1 LIAAVL
7 KPHSTSG
14 EFHITRSW
22 DQHNQDNQGDQD
34 MQPGDFWNGL
44 DVTCVTSTDGS
55 GTSKVKLSADPRH
68 ATKILSSLASMTKWM
83 ATIDMLKSMD
93 SQRLSRTSINKYHI
107 GAILNACQKATQWY
121 RSISLLWNPQFSL
134 MASTVSY
141 SSVISSCGSSGQWK
155 QALDA
160 LGSMRLS
167 NCKPNLVS
175 FNSAASSYE
184 KHGLWRSAS
193 LLQRTQH
200 VVGIQVDTIS
210 FNALTSSCEKAAE
223 WEKAFEVLKVMTFSR
238 ISNSF
243 ISFSAAVS
251 ACEKAEQWNWAL
263 QVFGERKSRGQ
274 GGQFHLHF
282 CNALI
287 SACGKGGMWMLVTLL
302 GEQMSWL
309 VIEPDTIT
317 FNAALYSYDF
327 LRWRQAMNTFTQMT
341 SAEIRRNDITFNA
354 CCTAARYNW
363 LSVLAVLS
371 EMKSVHM
378 QDDAL
383 TQSAFVSS
391 CLAEGKA
398 VRLAAV
404 LKDVAA
410 TWVSRVRPPK
420 LDAEALKRETKRMAR
435 YGTIVGSRVQNRRNI

>member
-1 LIAAVL
+1 
-7 KPHSTSG
+7 
-14 EFHITRSW
+14 
-22 DQHNQDNQGDQD
+22 
-34 MQPGDFWNGL
+34 MQPEFWNG
-44 DVTCVTSTDGS
+44 DVTGVTSTDGS

-68 ATKILSSLASMTKWM
+68 ATKILSSLASMTKWT

-107 GAILNACQKATQWY
+107 GTILNACQKATQWY
-121 RSISLLWNPQFSL
+121 HSISLLWNPQFSP

-155 QALDA
+155 QAVDV

-167 NCKPNLVS
+167 SCKPNVVS

-193 LLQRTQH
+193 LLQRTQY
-200 VVGIQVDTIS
+200 VLGIQVDTIS

-223 WEKAFEVLKVMTFSR
+223 WERAFDVLKIMTSSR

-263 QVFGERKSRGQ
+263 QVFGERKGRGQ

-302 GEQMSWL
+302 GEQMSLL

-317 FNAALYSYDF
+317 FNAALYSYD

-391 CLAEGKA
+391 LAGGKV

-404 LKDVAA
+404 LPVLKDVAT
-410 TWVSRVRPPK
+410 TWVSRVRPPMK
-420 LDAEALKRETKRMAR
+420 FDAEVLKRETKRTAG
-435 YGTIVGSRVQNRRNI
+435 YGTTAGWRAQNRRNIKF